1 LAIHF
6 GSEDRVCTTQAGEA
20 SRLVGKVYNLCRV
33 LETGI
38 STKLT
43 VKSILGSSLSRRTLV
58 TFMMMVNKVGYNS
71 VFWYFLLEGVL
82 LGNNW
87 VYY

>member
-1 LAIHF
+1 V
-6 GSEDRVCTTQAGEA
+6 D
-20 SRLVGKVYNLCRV
+20 KVYNLCRV

-38 STKLT
+38 SAKLT
-43 VKSILGSSLSRRTLV
+43 VKSNLGILLIRRILV
-58 TFMMMVNKVGYNS
+58 TFMLMVNNDAINLISGIS
-71 VFWYFLLEGVL
+71 SFEGVL

>member
-1 LAIHF
+1 
-6 GSEDRVCTTQAGEA
+6 
-20 SRLVGKVYNLCRV
+20 VGKVCNLCRV

-38 STKLT
+38 SAELT
-43 VKSILGSSLSRRTLV
+43 VKSSLGILFDLKNSDY
-58 TFMMMVNKVGYNS
+58 FMLIVKNVGYNS
-71 VFWYFLLEGVL
+71 DPWYFLLEGVL

>member
-1 LAIHF
+1 
-6 GSEDRVCTTQAGEA
+6 
-20 SRLVGKVYNLCRV
+20 VGKVCNLCRV

-38 STKLT
+38 SAKLT
-43 VKSILGSSLSRRTLV
+43 VKSSLGILFDLKNFDY
-58 TFMMMVNKVGYNS
+58 FMMMVKNVGYNS
-71 VFWYFLLEGVL
+71 DLCYFLLEGVL